1 MEVIQLVFSSVI
13 FPYAASFTVEFY
25 VSIFLLSTSFIN
37 LPFYRCILFQTDK
50 KSQDLKEKPA
60 IEENAFEA
68 LERDFQEVCI
78 ERKTRFLFSLSRS
91 FNVASST
98 MQEKKGNKFLI
109 FHVYRF
115 SGNSWEIRV
124 LKSFA

>member
-1 MEVIQLVFSSVI
+1 MQPRLQLN
-13 FPYAASFTVEFY
+13 FTYLF
-25 VSIFLLSTSFIN
+25 FLLSTSFIN

-78 ERKTRFLFSLSRS
+78 ERKTRFFFPES
-91 FNVASST
+91 
-98 MQEKKGNKFLI
+98 KF
-109 FHVYRF
+109 
-115 SGNSWEIRV
+115 
-124 LKSFA
+124 

>member
-1 MEVIQLVFSSVI
+1 MQPRLQLN
-13 FPYAASFTVEFY
+13 FTYLF
-25 VSIFLLSTSFIN
+25 FLLSTSFIN

-98 MQEKKGNKFLI
+98 MQEKKKVINFL
-109 FHVYRF
+109 
-115 SGNSWEIRV
+115 
-124 LKSFA
+124 SFTFIGSRGTHGR

>member
-1 MEVIQLVFSSVI
+1 MEVIQLVVSSVI

-25 VSIFLLSTSFIN
+25 VSIFFLLSTSFIN

-78 ERKTRFLFSLSRS
+78 EGKTRFILSLSRS

-98 MQEKKGNKFLI
+98 MQEKK
-109 FHVYRF
+109 R
-115 SGNSWEIRV
+115 
-124 LKSFA
+124 